1 MNVIVMGFK
10 GQDRKADRVVLYAG
24 ADKVAADAALLA
36 GAEGIVRTELYV
48 NPQAHKRRS
57 FPSAPVIVE
66 TAPEP
71 VAEESSPAETEPET
85 PEAPEAPEPE
95 IPEAPEAP
103 EPLKLPSKKK

>member
-1 MNVIVMGFK
+1 MNVIVMGFTS
-10 GQDRKADRVVLYAG
+10 QDRKADRVVLYAG

-66 TAPEP
+66 TAPEAT
-71 VAEESSPAETEPET
+71 VNESLTVETQ
-85 PEAPEAPEPE
+85 PEPASD
-95 IPEAPEAP
+95 PQASEAP
-103 EPLKLPSKKK
+103 EPLKLPKKPK